1 MRAQY
6 ARHPSRGSP
15 EPRGDRPAVRH
26 EHSEGDFKRDGAEP
40 AALQPSR
47 RATPECLPHEQTE
60 VERAGVHEQSLEE
73 VVRPAQTRAAEAP
86 GGVQVS
92 EGAPTCTTP
101 EASAARIC
109 AGITTSS
116 SDCSCTPEDVD
127 D

>member
-40 AALQPSR
+40 TALQPSR

-60 VERAGVHEQSLEE
+60 VERAGVHEQSLEY
-73 VVRPAQTRAAEAP
+73 VVMPAQMRAAEAS
-86 GGVQVS
+86 GVVQVS
-92 EGAPTCTTP
+92 EGALDVLDA
-101 EASAARIC
+101 ASDESIPSRAA
-109 AGITTSS
+109 
-116 SDCSCTPEDVD
+116 
-127 D
+127 